1 MPTRHLR
8 RNWLRMAA
16 LASAFAAVAAGAQ
29 TSAPCPPP
37 PQPAIRDRNPPT
49 YFYRDI
55 ESCRV
60 FSLQMHYDPI
70 AGYSTFYWYW
80 REDTPEELQ
89 SYVDRGWR
97 IAVTDQLLA
106 GAKMQVVEYLNTG
119 LNHYFLAIPD
129 EFGAIERGEAGPG
142 RVRTGY
148 SFTARTVTM
157 SPFSAYVCRCYGSVW
172 PGPNSH
178 FFTVDPQEC
187 RALQNITQRTPADEP
202 RWDYEGHP
210 FNAFP
215 VSVAGTCAANQ
226 IPVWRA
232 FNGGPARG
240 IESNHRFST
249 DQSVIDGMVS
259 QGWTAEGIAFC
270 ADASQ

>member
-8 RNWLRMAA
+8 RNWLCFAA
-16 LASAFAAVAAGAQ
+16 LMSSFAAVTAGAQ
-29 TSAPCPPP
+29 TNTSCPPP
-37 PQPAIRDRNPPT
+37 PQPANWNGRPPIYFDRDS
-49 YFYRDI
+49 

-60 FSLQMHYDPI
+60 FSLQLTYDPKT
-70 AGYSTFYWYW
+70 GSYSSFWH
-80 REDTPEELQ
+80 EDTPEELQ
-89 SYVDRGWR
+89 SIVDIGWR
-97 IAVTDQLLA
+97 IAFIDRLLA

-119 LNHYFLAIPD
+119 LNHHFLAIPD
-129 EFGAIERGEAGPG
+129 EPGAIERGEAGPG
-142 RVRTGY
+142 WVRTGY
-148 SFTARTVTM
+148 GFTARAVTM
-157 SPFSAYVCRCYGSVW
+157 SPISAYVCRFYGSVW

-187 RALQNITQRTPADEP
+187 RALRNITEKTPADQP
-202 RWDYEGHP
+202 RWNYEGFP

-215 VSVAGTCAANQ
+215 VSVAGTCASNQ

-249 DQSVIDGMVS
+249 DKSVIDGMVS